1 MNVDSMRMA
10 AQRFRDIAELPPK
23 VVAKKTKITP
33 VIGRELKSIIKQSPK
48 TPYREQKGMFEERL
62 SDLTDVSSSSSIQRY
77 LNNSGYKRIML
88 PKKALIHPR
97 NISKRL
103 KYAEDMKGKGSDFWD
118 AVIWSDETFVAA
130 MSKGKEVLHWVHQFT
145 KREDLPVNWQI
156 VGGGSS
162 VMLWGFQE
170 FVVFCSL
177 SLHNHIESLAS
188 TARLAFTIFHRFSMG
203 FRSGDCGGQSISLTS
218 YSLKKSITGLMA
230 WSIVLHKRRFMLKL
244 ILCGQIFFDK
254 DILKRLDVRSRIL
267 SAFQSH
273 QRPQSDFAETAPE
286 QD

>member
-118 AVIWSDETFVAA
+118 AVIWSDETSVAA
-130 MSKGKEVLHWVHQFT
+130 LTIGKEVHRGYQST
-145 KREDLPVNWQI
+145 KREDLPVNGQI
-156 VGGGSS
+156 VGGGFS
-162 VMLWGFQE
+162 VMFWGCFSKMGLGPLVALKGSQ
-170 FVVFCSL
+170 
-177 SLHNHIESLAS
+177 NAESCIQTLEDNFINEYMAAQDELEHKSTFMQDNAPCHKAS
-188 TARLAFTIFHRFSMG
+188 
-203 FRSGDCGGQSISLTS
+203 D
-218 YSLKKSITGLMA
+218 
-230 WSIVLHKRRFMLKL
+230 
-244 ILCGQIFFDK
+244 
-254 DILKRLDVRSRIL
+254 
-267 SAFQSH
+267 
-273 QRPQSDFAETAPE
+273 
-286 QD
+286 